1 MLARA
6 LERCWKEKQ
15 LASNNHHS
23 TAPTNTTDTQL
34 NGSLPLTSARPKQ
47 MRALSVHGHQKGYPD
62 WLPPYL
68 PRKVPCMYTNAIVHY
83 EPTTGAASLPPN
95 THWGARAAARQ
106 VASHRKL
113 AHSVRPHGHVKRQ
126 LTPLPLSNPPT
137 VLAPLH
143 QSLSQRASVQA
154 VPCCSNTTIALLQNT
169 IGLPPARDPT
179 ALFTQTLRSPHTHT
193 PFGHDTLSTAT
204 SHVPAQPSPALR
216 PPTPSTHMIQTAKSS
231 HTSPQLLS
239 CKHQ

>member
-179 ALFTQTLRSPHTHT
+179 ALFTQTLRSPPPHTHT

-204 SHVPAQPSPALR
+204 SHVPAQPSTAPAHTLH
-216 PPTPSTHMIQTAKSS
+216 THDPNCKIITYITTAIV
-231 HTSPQLLS
+231 L
-239 CKHQ
+239 